1 MIVIPAI
8 DLKEGRCV
16 RLVQGRMDAESV
28 YSDDPVKMA
37 EHWVSLGAERL
48 HVVDLNGAVDG
59 HPVHRDL
66 IGRIIHAVPVP
77 VEVGG
82 GIRELSAAEDYL
94 ALGAAWVILGTKALR
109 TPSFVEKACRR
120 FPGKVILGIDARG
133 GSVAVQGWKEE
144 VSVDAIELAGRFKKA
159 GLAAIIF
166 TDIEK
171 DGMGTGVNLERT
183 RALAKA
189 ATIPVIASGGVSDLE
204 DIGRLRDLEPDGVVG
219 VVTGR
224 ALYTGQLDLVSAIR
238 LGKEGKA

>member
-48 HVVDLNGAVDG
+48 HVVDLNGAVEG
-59 HPVHRDL
+59 RPVHRDL
-66 IGRIIHAVPVP
+66 IAEIIRAVPVP

-94 ALGAAWVILGTKALR
+94 ALGAAWVILGTKALG
-109 TPSFVEKACRR
+109 TPSFVESACRR
-120 FPGKVILGIDARG
+120 FPGKVIVGIDARG

-144 VSVDAIELAGRFKKA
+144 LSIDAIELAGRFEGA
-159 GLAAIIF
+159 GLSAIVF

-171 DGMGTGVNLERT
+171 DGTGMGVNVERT
-183 RALAKA
+183 RALAL
-189 ATIPVIASGGVSDLE
+189 ATAVPVIASGGVSKLE
-204 DIGRLRDLEPDGVVG
+204 DIEKLLGLEPDGVMG
-219 VVTGR
+219 VITGR
-224 ALYTGQLDLVSAIR
+224 AVYTGQLDLVAAIR
-238 LGKEGKA
+238 LGKGGKA